1 MEEQLQSVQTAGI
14 SDFCSSMILYHPVTI
29 GSLSLD
35 GNLFLAPVAGYS
47 DRAFRSICR
56 ECGANFA
63 YTEMV
68 SAEALTRGSGKT
80 EELMRR
86 APNEEQYAVQ
96 IFGGKPETMANAA
109 RIVLECTSAECIDIN
124 GGCPV
129 PKIIKTNAGSALT
142 RDPEHLHKIVGA
154 VVKVAKE
161 YDGKRL
167 NRAGEIV
174 PYETHVPV
182 TVKFRLGWDS
192 EHITWKECAEA
203 AIQAGAAAITM
214 HGRTRA
220 QGYEGKSDW
229 GALSELVK
237 FVREKTGGSVPVFG
251 SGDAFTPEDAKRML
265 EETGVDAVMF
275 ARGAMGNP
283 FLFTQTK
290 ELLTTGEIHDID
302 VQKRIEAGFRE
313 LDLLVA
319 DRGEKSACLEMRKR
333 FCAYSRGIPGG
344 GALRKQLVQAETV
357 AQFREVFENSSL
369 L

>member
-1 MEEQLQSVQTAGI
+1 MSL
-14 SDFCSSMILYHPVTI
+14 FHPVKI
-29 GSLSLD
+29 GSLLLD

-96 IFGGKPETMANAA
+96 IFGGKPETMADAA
-109 RIVLECTSAECIDIN
+109 RIVLERTSCECVDIN

-142 RDPEHLHKIVGA
+142 RDPEHLYRIVSA
-154 VVKVAKE
+154 VVKAVKD
-161 YDGKRL
+161 YDGKRI
-167 NRAGEIV
+167 NRAGDIV
-174 PYETHVPV
+174 PYEKEIPV

-203 AIQAGAAAITM
+203 AIAAGASALTM

-220 QGYEGKSDW
+220 QGYEGKADW
-229 GALSELVK
+229 RALAELVSL
-237 FVREKTGGSVPVFG
+237 VREKTADAQQKIPVFG
-251 SGDAFTPEDAKRML
+251 SGDAFTPEDAKCML
-265 EETGVDAVMF
+265 EETGCDAVMF

-283 FLFTQTK
+283 FLFTQTHDF
-290 ELLTTGEIHDID
+290 LTTGEIHEID
-302 VQKRIEAGFRE
+302 SKARIEAGFRE

-333 FCAYSRGIPGG
+333 FCAYSRGISGG

-357 AQFREVFENSSL
+357 AQFRETFANAMQT
-369 L
+369 